1 MNDDAIDAVSD
12 LSVHAHALLKEAAK
26 WTSAV
31 SVTLSKLRSA
41 SASSRPQLSQDT
53 EAAGGRY
60 PSLQLEIAR
69 LREKAA
75 QSTESMRM
83 MEARAE
89 QAEAKALKLEKAHH
103 NLSVKY
109 MRVKNE
115 RNASIHRFWNWVGCH
130 VSVVGL
136 EYALLLTQAWGYEC
150 GWDSSN
156 RTSNSNLQDGNE
168 EQCRRLLDEFKA
180 SSGVFVLPTPP
191 ATPSAPLPL
200 PEWQPFHTD
209 DEGEYAEE
217 SAGGPTSHSMGS
229 ATSLPQRE
237 PGSGRTE
244 TPVDSASGQRSNGK
258 AKTKK
263 RKKKR
268 KCPDMVLHD
277 EDASKH
283 AVQAKRQSVATSP
296 AQLQLQGAELPA
308 KAYQDNEVHH
318 HPTPLNEGATPGT
331 GSHSQPSPLDPT
343 VAPAI
348 AALATQKSI
357 HKPASDIS
365 AQPATL
371 PLKGAA
377 KTPPRV
383 PAANPPRQ
391 VAADIDPCSTDSTPA
406 PPVQST
412 TAPSPTGSNR
422 PPPSGLAT
430 LTPQPSRKKVSFHA
444 STKAT
449 PSPFPVIPVATACP
463 ANISK
468 LLAESRATKPWLQY
482 TKLSSFL
489 PENDRR
495 DPTPHDVAVRTFN
508 ATLREFWAT
517 SAALLWECRFSWQ
530 PDPDT
535 LNQVG
540 DAVVLLVGQLWL
552 LIARSAYNSDQG
564 NRLVEFLSGFPHPAW
579 PVMTATFM
587 PLKAMHAMYGEAT
600 LPPPP
605 SSKKAS
611 PKTRPTDRII
621 SMDEQLQWALG
632 TTFAYVAN
640 RKLTPPVVAKL
651 ADLGL
656 RDPAVEFRRMA
667 EVAWTFVKLKC
678 PFPHEPYPF
687 VSVVVADDP

>member
-31 SVTLSKLRSA
+31 SVTLTKLRSA
-41 SASSRPQLSQDT
+41 SASSRPQLSQET

-60 PSLQLEIAR
+60 PSLQLEIAQ

-217 SAGGPTSHSMGS
+217 SAGGPTSHSMGN

-237 PGSGRTE
+237 PGSGSTE
-244 TPVDSASGQRSNGK
+244 KPVDSASGQRSNGK

-268 KCPDMVLHD
+268 KCPDIVLHD

-296 AQLQLQGAELPA
+296 AQLQLKGAELPV
-308 KAYQDNEVHH
+308 KTRQDN
-318 HPTPLNEGATPGT
+318 GATP
-331 GSHSQPSPLDPT
+331 PS
-343 VAPAI
+343 
-348 AALATQKSI
+348 
-357 HKPASDIS
+357 
-365 AQPATL
+365 
-371 PLKGAA
+371 
-377 KTPPRV
+377 
-383 PAANPPRQ
+383 
-391 VAADIDPCSTDSTPA
+391 
-406 PPVQST
+406 
-412 TAPSPTGSNR
+412 
-422 PPPSGLAT
+422 
-430 LTPQPSRKKVSFHA
+430 
-444 STKAT
+444 
-449 PSPFPVIPVATACP
+449 PSPFPVSPVATSCP
-463 ANISK
+463 ANISM

-489 PENDRR
+489 PENDRW

-508 ATLREFWAT
+508 AALREFWAT

-552 LIARSAYNSDQG
+552 LIARSDYNSDHG
-564 NRLVEFLSGFPHPAW
+564 DKLVEFLSGFPHPAW

-600 LPPPP
+600 VAAFIRHQSHRLWPAYPPIPQLPPPP
-605 SSKKAS
+605 SSKKVS

-687 VSVVVADDP
+687 VSVV

>member
-53 EAAGGRY
+53 EAGGGRY
-60 PSLQLEIAR
+60 PSLQLEIAQ

-75 QSTESMRM
+75 QCTQSMRM

-115 RNASIHRFWNWVGCH
+115 GNASIHRFWNWVGCH

-217 SAGGPTSHSMGS
+217 SAGGPTSHSMGN

-283 AVQAKRQSVATSP
+283 AVQAKRQSVATSS
-296 AQLQLQGAELPA
+296 AQLQLKGAELPV
-308 KAYQDNEVHH
+308 KTRQDNEVHH

-357 HKPASDIS
+357 HNPASDIS
-365 AQPATL
+365 
-371 PLKGAA
+371 G
-377 KTPPRV
+377 TP
-383 PAANPPRQ
+383 
-391 VAADIDPCSTDSTPA
+391 
-406 PPVQST
+406 
-412 TAPSPTGSNR
+412 
-422 PPPSGLAT
+422 
-430 LTPQPSRKKVSFHA
+430 
-444 STKAT
+444 AT
-449 PSPFPVIPVATACP
+449 PSPFPVIPVTTACP

-552 LIARSAYNSDQG
+552 LIARSDYSSDQG
-564 NRLVEFLSGFPHPAW
+564 DRLVEFLSGFPHPAW

-600 LPPPP
+600 VAAFIRHQSHRLWPAYPPIPQLPPPP
-605 SSKKAS
+605 SSKKVS
-611 PKTRPTDRII
+611 PKTRPTDRIS

-687 VSVVVADDP
+687 VSVVIADDPIQDVHAPFVCGQDGGSRRTAIDVASSSDDSQD

>member
-53 EAAGGRY
+53 EAGGGRY
-60 PSLQLEIAR
+60 PSLQLEIAQ

-75 QSTESMRM
+75 QCTQSMRM

-115 RNASIHRFWNWVGCH
+115 GNASIHRFWNWVGCH

-217 SAGGPTSHSMGS
+217 SAGGPTSHSMGN

-308 KAYQDNEVHH
+308 KTYQDNE
-318 HPTPLNEGATPGT
+318 
-331 GSHSQPSPLDPT
+331 
-343 VAPAI
+343 
-348 AALATQKSI
+348 
-357 HKPASDIS
+357 
-365 AQPATL
+365 
-371 PLKGAA
+371 
-377 KTPPRV
+377 
-383 PAANPPRQ
+383 
-391 VAADIDPCSTDSTPA
+391 
-406 PPVQST
+406 
-412 TAPSPTGSNR
+412 
-422 PPPSGLAT
+422 
-430 LTPQPSRKKVSFHA
+430 
-444 STKAT
+444 AT
-449 PSPFPVIPVATACP
+449 PSPFPVIPVTTACP

-552 LIARSAYNSDQG
+552 LIARSDYSSDQG
-564 NRLVEFLSGFPHPAW
+564 DRLVEFLSGFPHPAW

-600 LPPPP
+600 VAAFIRHQSHRLWPAYPPIPQLPPPP
-605 SSKKAS
+605 SSKKVS
-611 PKTRPTDRII
+611 PKTRPTDRIS

-687 VSVVVADDP
+687 VSVVVADDPIQDVHAPFVCGQDGGSRRTAIDVASSSDDSQD